1 MNHYESSLLRLTEV
15 NPDIYVMTAENL
27 APIRNI
33 YKSIGDRFI
42 DTGIAEQCMIGIA
55 AGLAS
60 RNRVVI
66 CHALAAFLTMRS
78 YEFIRTDLG
87 ISRANVNLV
96 GFVPGL
102 LSDGNGPTHQAIEDI
117 SLMKTVPNMHIY
129 APLSIENLSKL
140 LPSILAEA
148 GPSYIRYPKNEYS
161 TNIPESHISPNALT
175 QDVTPEKMLV
185 VSYGYIAE
193 NAYSAYS
200 YLKYEQGL
208 SLDYLCMEKIHPLTD
223 YFVNHLNNFERILFV
238 EDHREFGSL
247 YEDVLKLKGLGK
259 ISGRLFGLNLGNSWF
274 KPGHLAGVEEASGL
288 NTASIVRKITTINES

>member
-1 MNHYESSLLRLTEV
+1 MNHYESSLLKLTEI
-15 NPDIYVMTAENL
+15 NPEIYVMTAENL

-42 DTGIAEQCMIGIA
+42 DTGIAEQCMIGVA

-60 RNRVVI
+60 RNRVVV

-129 APLSIENLSKL
+129 APLNIVNLSKL
-140 LPSILAEA
+140 LPSIIAEV
-148 GPSYIRYPKNEYS
+148 GPSYIRYPKNESS
-161 TNIPESHISPNALT
+161 TNIPETNILANALT
-175 QDVTPEKMLV
+175 QAVTPKKILV
-185 VSYGYIAE
+185 ISYGYIAE

-200 YLKYEQGL
+200 HLKDGQGL
-208 SLDYLCMEKIHPLTD
+208 SLDYLCMEKIYPLAD
-223 YFVNHLNNFERILFV
+223 SFVRYLNNFERIIVV

-247 YEDVLKLKGLGK
+247 YEDLLKLKGLGK
-259 ISGRLFGLNLGNSWF
+259 ISGKLFGLNLGNSWF
-274 KPGHLAGVEEASGL
+274 KPGRLADVEEASGL
-288 NTASIVRKITTINES
+288 DTASIIRKITTVNES